1 MAHRSNQRRRLK
13 GKNIQVF
20 LIKKIYFFKEDF
32 ISGELAGDL
41 EMGNN
46 NNADDLNSWDENH
59 KTESEKRMN
68 DWEYQVVNFKN

>member
-1 MAHRSNQRRRLK
+1 
-13 GKNIQVF
+13 
-20 LIKKIYFFKEDF
+20 
-32 ISGELAGDL
+32 L

-68 DWEYQVVNFKN
+68 DWEYQVINAKN